1 MEFKNNYLTYGE
13 YVTYEGDI
21 PEMSFKRL
29 EYKAEKEIDKK
40 TFGRFKKINQYPTEL
55 KMCIL
60 DMIDIY
66 DKQNKSGNIKSES
79 DGDYSVTYETA
90 NSNESNKN
98 IDELIKTWLSEVK
111 VNGIPVLYCG
121 ADENEN

>member
-1 MEFKNNYLTYGE
+1 MEFKNNYLTYDE

-40 TFGRFKKINQYPTEL
+40 TFGRFKKNNQYPTEL

>member
-1 MEFKNNYLTYGE
+1 
-13 YVTYEGDI
+13 
-21 PEMSFKRL
+21 
-29 EYKAEKEIDKK
+29 
-40 TFGRFKKINQYPTEL
+40 
-55 KMCIL
+55 
-60 DMIDIY
+60 MIDIY

>member
-1 MEFKNNYLTYGE
+1 MEFKNNYLTYEE
-13 YVTYEGDI
+13 YVTYEEDI

-40 TFGRFKKINQYPTEL
+40 TFGRFKIINKFPTEL

-60 DMIDIY
+60 DMIDVY

-79 DGDYSVTYETA
+79 DGDYSVTYETT